1 MAAEVTT
8 PTAEAEQGSAKRRGR
23 RFLWLYEVALIAVG
37 YAAYTYIRNLVHS
50 EESTAIRHA
59 QDIVSWEKTL
69 GIYHELGVN
78 HFLAGQHWL
87 AYICNYYYA
96 VLHFAV
102 TIAVGVWVY
111 WKHPWYARRLRNAWY
126 FMNLFALIGFVAYAL
141 APPRLLPGADFIDT
155 VVKFHTWGSWGD
167 PSVAQHS
174 NQFAAMPSM
183 HIGWSTWCALVIVHL
198 AKHRWVKV
206 LGALYPFF
214 TLFVIVGTGNHYFL
228 DAVGG
233 LIALALGFAMQR
245 AISHRKAFEPPPTG
259 TDVRDMSGRSFS
271 GA

>member
-1 MAAEVTT
+1 MAAGLTT
-8 PTAEAEQGSAKRRGR
+8 SPEEADQASAKRRAQ
-23 RFLWLYEVALIAVG
+23 RFLWLYEVALIAIG

-50 EESTAIRHA
+50 EESSAQAHA
-59 QDIVSWEKTL
+59 RDVVSIEKHL
-69 GIYHELGVN
+69 GIYHELAVN
-78 HFLAGQHWL
+78 KFLAGQHWL
-87 AYICNYYYA
+87 AYFCNYYYA

-126 FMNLFALIGFVAYAL
+126 LMNVFALIGFVSYAL
-141 APPRLLPGADFIDT
+141 APPRLLPGAGFIDT

-183 HIGWSTWCALVIVHL
+183 HIGWSTWCAVVIVRL
-198 AKHRWVKV
+198 AKHKWAKV

-214 TLFVIVGTGNHYFL
+214 TLFVIVGTANHYFL

-233 LIALALGFAMQR
+233 LVAVTLGFAAQR
-245 AISHRKAFEPPPTG
+245 AISHRKAFEPPPIG
-259 TDVRDMSGRSFS
+259 ADARDMSGRSLS